1 MGLSSE
7 PTSEGQADKGELVQ
21 ENGKVYYKTTDA
33 NGITHYKQLGL
44 VEKTQA
50 QTAESYRRSKEEA
63 LLRVKQGADRVKAV
77 VWDLLSGLPR
87 QRQVGESLK
96 SDWSPEQG
104 SISVTRGDGLLAR
117 IKKNLQKRAAKLGKQ
132 STTILEDV
140 EGIKSMEEHY
150 RQIQE
155 D

>member
-1 MGLSSE
+1 MGLNLE
-7 PTSEGQADKGELVQ
+7 PTSEGQVNKGELVQ
-21 ENGKVYYKTTDA
+21 KDGKVYYRTTDEH
-33 NGITHYKQLGL
+33 GITHYKQLGL

-63 LLRVKQGADRVKAV
+63 LLRVKQGTDRVKAV
-77 VWDLLSGLPR
+77 VSDLLSGLPR
-87 QRQVGESLK
+87 RRQVGESLK

-117 IKKNLQKRAAKLGKQ
+117 IKKNFHKRAAKFGKQ

-150 RQIQE
+150 KQIQE